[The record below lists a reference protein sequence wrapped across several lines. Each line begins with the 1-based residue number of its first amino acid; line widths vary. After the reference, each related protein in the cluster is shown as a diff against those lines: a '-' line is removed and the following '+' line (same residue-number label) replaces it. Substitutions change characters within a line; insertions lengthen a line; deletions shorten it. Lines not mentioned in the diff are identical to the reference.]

1 MTNRTNTTPPE
12 LGTQDRNKP
21 NHLINEKSPY
31 LLQHAYNAVDW
42 HPWGEAAF
50 EKARTENKPI
60 FLSIGYSTCH
70 WCHVMERESF
80 EDQVIGRLMN
90 KAFIAIKV
98 DREERPDIDAIYM
111 QVAMML
117 NGQGGWPLNVLI
129 MPDGKPFF
137 AATYIPKEDRF
148 GRAGLLTLIA
158 KIQEIWRTDPDRILA
173 TASQLSEALTTST
186 PQDSNSTLNEDT
198 LTTAYQHFSNRFDTT
213 HSGFGTAPKFPTPHN
228 LLFLLRY
235 WLRSKDSFALEMVES
250 TLHAMRQGGIY
261 DHIGFGFHRYATDAQ
276 WLLPHFE
283 KMLYDQAMLAMVY
296 TEAYQITQNPLYEQ
310 TAREIFTYLLRD
322 MTDLQGGFY
331 TAEDADS
338 EGEEGKYY
346 VWAEDEIRVLLTP
359 DEVDFVIQN
368 FNFTPEG
375 NFIDEATK
383 KRMGTNIPHLTQ
395 PLGGASPQW
404 EIIRQK
410 LFNAREIRIHPYK
423 DDKILTDWNGLMIS
437 ALAKSAQAFSD
448 PQYAAAATRAA
459 KFILH
464 TLQDDEGR
472 LLHRYRDNEAGIQAT
487 LNDYAFL
494 IWGLLELYEATVD
507 ISYLEIAI
515 QLQEQLISHF
525 WDSENGGFYLTAD
538 DSEIL
543 ITRPKEIYDGA
554 IPSGNSVA
562 MLNLLR
568 LGRITA
574 KIEYEDYAEA
584 ISQTF
589 STTVKDMPSGYTQLL
604 SAVNFGIGP
613 AYEIVV
619 VGDPAASDTQAMLV
633 AIREIYLPNK
643 VIILRHP
650 GDDAPITQLAEFTRQ
665 YQAIDCKPTA
675 YICINYFCQQPTT
688 DIQTMV
694 SMLRETGKASK

>member
-12 LGTQDRNKP
+12 LGTPDRNKP

-186 PQDSNSTLNEDT
+186 PQDSNSKLNEDT
-198 LTTAYQHFSNRFDTT
+198 LTTAYQYFSNRFDTT

-404 EIIRQK
+404 EFIRQK

-423 DDKILTDWNGLMIS
+423 DDKILTDWNGLMIA

-448 PQYAAAATRAA
+448 PQYAAAAIRAA
-459 KFILH
+459 KFIFH

-619 VGDPAASDTQAMLV
+619 VGDPAASDTRAMLV

-665 YQAIDCKPTA
+665 YQAIDGKPTA